1 MAHHLVVR
9 DSVVKAPQELVSH
22 VRGSLNNGCTEEE
35 IQEVVLHRAMYA
47 DVPAS
52 AEAFRAAQQ
61 VYDLQESGPT
71 VPTVFK
77 HVQ

>member
-1 MAHHLVVR
+1 
-9 DSVVKAPQELVSH
+9 
-22 VRGSLNNGCTEEE
+22 
-35 IQEVVLHRAMYA
+35 MYSG
-47 DVPAS
+47 VPAS

-77 HVQ
+77 PVQ